1 MQVTTERHRATEV
14 IRYENPPKSFLTLA
28 GCDDLLAAFRAA
40 EADDEVRVIV
50 FTGAGPGAFIRHVD
64 VELIIGVGEL
74 LSAGKVGPEILDS
87 GGGGFAG
94 LLLGVSS
101 CPKPVIAAITGT
113 CMGGGLELSL
123 ACDLRVIGTYVDEIG
138 MPEVKVGI
146 CGGTQRLP
154 LIVGMAKALDL
165 ILTGRLLDAQQAV
178 DIGLV
183 NEAADD
189 PVSRALELGAHLET
203 MAPEVIRAIKSSVR
217 RASEAALEP
226 GYDYER
232 EQFAELLTSGP
243 TLNLLK
249 RYRDVDTDLDRL

>member
-1 MQVTTERHRATEV
+1 MQVTTERHGATEV
-14 IRYENPPKSFLTLA
+14 IRYDNPPKSFLTLA

-40 EADDEVRVIV
+40 EADDDVRVII
-50 FTGAGPGAFIRHVD
+50 FTGSGPGSFIRHVD

-74 LSAGKVGPEILDS
+74 LAAGKVGPEILDS
-87 GGGGFAG
+87 GEGGFAG

-123 ACDLRVIGTYVDEIG
+123 ACDLRVIGTDVEQIG

-183 NEAADD
+183 NESAAD
-189 PVSRALELGAHLET
+189 PVARALELAAHLET
-203 MAPEVIRAIKSSVR
+203 MAPAVVSRIKASVR
-217 RASEAALEP
+217 RASEAELEP
-226 GYDYER
+226 GYAFER
-232 EQFAELLTSGP
+232 QAFAELLTDGP
-243 TLNLLK
+243 TLELLK
-249 RYRDVDTDLDRL
+249 RYRDVGTDLDRL

>member
-1 MQVTTERHRATEV
+1 MQITTERHGATEV
-14 IRYENPPKSFLTLA
+14 IRYANPPKSFLSMA
-28 GCDDLLAAFRAA
+28 GCDALLEAFRAA
-40 EADDEVRVIV
+40 EADDDVRVIV

-74 LSAGKVGPEILDS
+74 LASGKVGPEVMGNPDA
-87 GGGGFAG
+87 GFPG
-94 LLLGVSS
+94 LLLGISS

-123 ACDLRVIGTYVDEIG
+123 ACDLRVIGDDVDQIG

-165 ILTGRLLDAQQAV
+165 ILTGRLLDASQAV
-178 DIGLV
+178 AIGLV
-183 NEAADD
+183 NESAED
-189 PVSRALELGAHLET
+189 PVARALELGAHLET
-203 MAPEVIRAIKSSVR
+203 MAPEVISAIKTSVR
-217 RASEAALEP
+217 RASEASLEP
-226 GYDYER
+226 GYAFER
-232 EQFAELLTSGP
+232 AAFAELLTNGP
-243 TLNLLK
+243 TLELLK